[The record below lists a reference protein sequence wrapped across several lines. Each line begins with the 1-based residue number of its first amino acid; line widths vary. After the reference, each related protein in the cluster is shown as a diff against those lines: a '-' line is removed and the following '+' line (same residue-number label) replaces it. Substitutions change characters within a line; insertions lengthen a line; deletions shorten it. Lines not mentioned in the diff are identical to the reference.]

1 MRLLIICAFVALLA
15 DPLPAAMRVKELA
28 SVEGV
33 RENQLIGYGVVVGL
47 AGTGDKRQTVFSVQT
62 LTNML
67 DRMGVTVSPAALQ
80 VRNMA
85 AVMLTANLPP
95 FAQPGVRIDITVAA
109 IGDASN
115 LQGGLL
121 LLTPLRGADG
131 QTYAVAQGAVVTG
144 GFVAGKGGGA
154 SQTVNHPTVGRI
166 PTGAIIEKAA
176 PSLAPSSKVRLQLRS
191 ADFSTAA
198 RVVEAINKRFSIDG
212 RPIAKAENSGLV
224 VVDTPSPFSGRPVE
238 FVAELESLT
247 VDADRIQKVVINE
260 RTGTIILGKEIHI
273 APVAILH
280 GALSVEIRT
289 NFEVSQPQPLSTG
302 KTAVVPQTSV
312 DTNEEKAK
320 SITLNK
326 GGTVEDLVRALQAIG
341 SSARDIIAILQS
353 IRAAGALEAEIE
365 VL

>member
-1 MRLLIICAFVALLA
+1 MRLLLSILVLVLA
-15 DPLPAAMRVKELA
+15 RPSQAAMRVKELA

-67 DRMGVTVSPAALQ
+67 DRMGVSVSPSALQ

-109 IGDASN
+109 VGDSTN

-131 QTYAVAQGAVVTG
+131 QTYAVGQGSVVTG
-144 GFVAGKGGGA
+144 GFVAGKGGGN
-154 SQTVNHPTVGRI
+154 SQTVNHPTVGRV
-166 PTGAIIEKAA
+166 PGGAIVEKAA
-176 PSLAPSSKVRLQLRS
+176 PSLAPSSKVRLQLRQ

-198 RVVEAINKRFSIDG
+198 RVVETVNQHFSTDG
-212 RPIAKAENSGLV
+212 RPVARAENSGLV
-224 VVDTPSPFSGRPVE
+224 VIDTPSSFAGRPVE
-238 FVAELESLT
+238 FVAQLESLN
-247 VDADRIQKVVINE
+247 VDADRIQKVIINE
-260 RTGTIILGKEIHI
+260 RTGTITLGKEIHI

-280 GALSVEIRT
+280 GNLSVEIRT
-289 NFEVSQPQPLSTG
+289 SFDVSQPQALSNG
-302 KTAVVPQTSV
+302 KTAVTPQTSV
-312 DTNEEKAK
+312 DAKEEKAK
-320 SITLNK
+320 SISLK
-326 GGTVEDLVRALQAIG
+326 QGGTVEDVVRALQAIG
-341 SSARDIIAILQS
+341 SSPRDVIAILQS
-353 IRAAGALEAEIE
+353 LRAAGALEAEIE